1 MIDAMGSSGAHRGCR
16 RDHRRRRI
24 MRNFVVFVAAAL
36 ALGLGITGVYALSGG
51 PSSSGMGPGLA
62 VTSAPTPPSATASV
76 TSPAPLVTPRPS
88 STAQSTPDPTA
99 LADGIY
105 PAYVRAVD
113 VQRATIT
120 VDVVQV
126 FVGGAA
132 HQAAIEDG
140 VAWQNVR
147 FDPVYIRNENPLLR
161 ALPVAREVNIKFI
174 GVCMEPNRRV
184 GLTELRKEITP
195 FTTTFYYDVS
205 VVGGTIERIQQLI
218 AVAAC

>member
-1 MIDAMGSSGAHRGCR
+1 MIDAMGSSGVHWGSR
-16 RDHRRRRI
+16 RDRRRRRI
-24 MRNFVVFVAAAL
+24 MRNVVVFIAAAL
-36 ALGLGITGVYALSGG
+36 ALGLGVTGVYALAGG
-51 PSSSGMGPGLA
+51 SSSSGTGPGLA
-62 VTSAPTPPSATASV
+62 VTYAPSTPGATAAV
-76 TSPAPLVTPRPS
+76 TSPAPPATPP
-88 STAQSTPDPTA
+88 STAQPTPDPTA
-99 LADGIY
+99 LADGTY
-105 PAYVRAVD
+105 PAYVHAVD

-140 VAWQNVR
+140 VPWNDVR

-161 ALPVAREVNIKFI
+161 TLPVAREVNIKFI

-184 GLTELRKEITP
+184 GLTELRKETTP
-195 FTTTFYYDVS
+195 FTSTFYYDVS
-205 VVGGTIERIQQLI
+205 VVGGSIQSIQQLI

>member
-1 MIDAMGSSGAHRGCR
+1 
-16 RDHRRRRI
+16 
-24 MRNFVVFVAAAL
+24 MRNLVVFIGAAIAL
-36 ALGLGITGVYALSGG
+36 AIGVTGVYALAGG
-51 PSSSGMGPGLA
+51 SSSPAAGPALA
-62 VTSAPTPPSATASV
+62 VTFAPFPPSATAAV
-76 TSPAPLVTPRPS
+76 ISPVAPVTPRAS
-88 STAQSTPDPTA
+88 STAQPKVDPTA
-99 LADGIY
+99 LADGTY

-132 HQAAIEDG
+132 HEAATQDG
-140 VAWQNVR
+140 VAWQDVR
-147 FDPVYIRNENPLLR
+147 FDPVYIRDENPLLR
-161 ALPVAREVNIKFI
+161 TLPVTRDVNIKFI

-184 GLTELRKEITP
+184 GLSELRKETTP

-205 VVGGTIERIQQLI
+205 VVGGSIESIEQLI

>member
-1 MIDAMGSSGAHRGCR
+1 MK
-16 RDHRRRRI
+16 
-24 MRNFVVFVAAAL
+24 NLVVSIVAAL
-36 ALGLGITGVYALSGG
+36 ALGLGITGVYALAGG
-51 PSSSGMGPGLA
+51 SSSSGMGPGLV
-62 VTSAPTPPSATASV
+62 VTSAPTPPSATAAV
-76 TSPAPLVTPRPS
+76 ISPAPLVTPRPS
-88 STAQSTPDPTA
+88 STAQSTDPTA
-99 LADGIY
+99 LADGNY

-140 VAWQNVR
+140 VAWENVR

-161 ALPVAREVNIKFI
+161 RLPVAREVNIKFI

>member
-1 MIDAMGSSGAHRGCR
+1 
-16 RDHRRRRI
+16 
-24 MRNFVVFVAAAL
+24 MRNLVVFSAAAL
-36 ALGLGITGVYALSGG
+36 ALGLGVTGVYAIAGG
-51 PSSSGMGPGLA
+51 SSSSGAGPGPA
-62 VTSAPTPPSATASV
+62 VTSAPTSSGPTATA
-76 TSPAPLVTPRPS
+76 TPPASSEAPRPTTS
-88 STAQSTPDPTA
+88 AQPTPDPTA
-99 LADGIY
+99 LADGTY

-126 FVGGAA
+126 FVGAAA

-140 VAWQNVR
+140 VPWNDVR

-161 ALPVAREVNIKFI
+161 TLPVAREVNIKFI

-184 GLTELRKEITP
+184 GLTELRKETTP
-195 FTTTFYYDVS
+195 FTTVFYYEVS
-205 VVGGTIERIQQLI
+205 VVGGSIQSIQQLI

>member
-1 MIDAMGSSGAHRGCR
+1 
-16 RDHRRRRI
+16 
-24 MRNFVVFVAAAL
+24 MRNLVVFVAAAL
-36 ALGLGITGVYALSGG
+36 ALGLGVTGVYALAGG
-51 PSSSGMGPGLA
+51 SSSSGAGPGPA
-62 VTSAPTPPSATASV
+62 VISAPTSPGPTATA
-76 TSPAPLVTPRPS
+76 TAPASPETPRPTTS
-88 STAQSTPDPTA
+88 AQPTPDPTA
-99 LADGIY
+99 LADGTY

-140 VAWQNVR
+140 VAWGDVR

-161 ALPVAREVNIKFI
+161 TLPVARDVKIKFI
-174 GVCMEPNRRV
+174 GMCMEPNRRV
-184 GLTELRKEITP
+184 GLTELRKETTP
-195 FTTTFYYDVS
+195 FTSVFYYDVS
-205 VVGGTIERIQQLI
+205 VVGGSIQSIQQLI